1 MAGPR
6 CKEDLIPAAKCQI
19 YGASPPLPQA
29 TSPPRLNFIFHAYM
43 GLHRGSNLSIDRN
56 DSLGTDRGGWPGG
69 RLGGHSHSGGLTLPP
84 QRPKGS

>member
-1 MAGPR
+1 
-6 CKEDLIPAAKCQI
+6 
-19 YGASPPLPQA
+19 
-29 TSPPRLNFIFHAYM
+29 M